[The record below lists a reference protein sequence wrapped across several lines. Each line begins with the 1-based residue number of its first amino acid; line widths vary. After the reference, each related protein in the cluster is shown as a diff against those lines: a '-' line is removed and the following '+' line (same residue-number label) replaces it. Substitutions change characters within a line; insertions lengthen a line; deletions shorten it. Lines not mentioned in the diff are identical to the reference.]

1 MNQRCPKCG
10 SYDTSIAYLN
20 YVGKAARVT
29 AKIVGAFAVA
39 LVAGQHHGAHLGQT
53 MMKKEE
59 SNVVKGH
66 VCNKCGHEW

>member
-1 MNQRCPKCG
+1 M
-10 SYDTSIAYLN
+10 N